1 MYEPSY
7 RSTKQQEKVK
17 ETIKQRQVLRDQHIK
32 DYIQANLDEKA
43 RLLRVVGPGL
53 MEDIG
58 DEIREWFYQWY
69 KRAKCFD
76 KYPTEEQGGSVL
88 IVRGETL
95 SPEEFIDKVE
105 KERREKEKN
114 KGKDMKAERQ
124 KQKKLE
130 ADKRKKEMVE
140 EKKRKQKAEAE
151 ARRKEEN
158 LEYEFK
164 LGMSSAQNLFL
175 EAYEEHR
182 QMWDARPF
190 EENPKQEHYMDLIH
204 EEKCHEVQLELRPLV
219 DQMMRLVKQG
229 QISKPR

>member
-7 RSTKQQEKVK
+7 RSTREREKVQ
-17 ETIKQRQVLRDQHIK
+17 ETIKQRQDLRDRHIR

-58 DEIREWFYQWY
+58 DEVREWFWQWH

-95 SPEEFIDKVE
+95 TPEEHIDKVE
-105 KERREKEKN
+105 KERRQREKN
-114 KGKDMKAERQ
+114 RGKDMKAERQ

-130 ADKRKKEMVE
+130 ADKRKKERAE
-140 EKKRKQKAEAE
+140 EQKRKQKEAAE

-175 EAYEEHR
+175 EAYREHR
-182 QMWDARPF
+182 MMWDARPF
-190 EENPKQEHYMDLIH
+190 AENPKQEHYMDLIH
-204 EEKCHEVQLELRPLV
+204 EEKCLEVQLEVRPLV
-219 DQMMRLVKQG
+219 DQLMR
-229 QISKPR
+229 